1 MIGFVERYGKWK
13 KHDIKTGKMD
23 VKWCIY
29 FVLCLKIDIK
39 GCVYGEIKVLWIDKW
54 KKMVKIRHEGNPS
67 YSDSIGWIRKGAFAA
82 L

>member
-1 MIGFVERYGKWK
+1 
-13 KHDIKTGKMD
+13 MD

-29 FVLCLKIDIK
+29 FVLCLKNDTK
-39 GCVYGEIKVLWIDKW
+39 GCVYGEIKGLWIDKW